1 MPGRG
6 ECLKSMGSGRRGWC
20 AGFAAIALAVL
31 SFLALSGTG
40 PALAQSA
47 RKTTLTLLVYSDIYE
62 MAGVEG
68 RGGLARVAGVM
79 AAERARS
86 KNVIVAHAGDTLS
99 PSLMSSLDQGA
110 HMVDILNAMAPDVF
124 VPGNHEF
131 DFGEA
136 VFRARMS
143 EARFPML
150 AANLRDAASQTLP
163 GFADRKIIDVDGVK
177 VGVFGLTD
185 DEAARRSSPGTLQVS
200 PLIPAARE
208 QAAALR
214 AEGADLV
221 VAVTHSTWQD
231 DIRLANLGVIDV
243 VLSGHD
249 HNLWVGYDGKTVIA
263 ETQADGV
270 NVVAV
275 DLAFAV
281 SDEGKRKVTWQP
293 AFRVIDTATI
303 APDAAIADRIAGYQ
317 AKLDKSLE
325 VPVGTTSVALDSRK
339 ASVRGQETAIGNF
352 IADAFLAAT
361 GADIAIVNGGSIR
374 GDRQYEAGTALT
386 RRDIYR
392 ELPFANK
399 VVVVEL
405 LGKDLKDALENAV
418 WFAGKGDGRFGQIAG
433 ARIVARKDGVPGSK
447 LTRVEIAGAPLD
459 DSKTYRIA
467 VTTFLAAG
475 KDGYAAFARGTPV
488 VREDDAKL
496 AVSIVLDAI
505 AKAGTIAPAIDGRV
519 TLE

>member
-1 MPGRG
+1 MTAWRIGILVKHLTCRTWRG
-6 ECLKSMGSGRRGWC
+6 
-20 AGFAAIALAVL
+20 GFIAVALAIVAA
-31 SFLALSGTG
+31 SGLAGLP
-40 PALAQSA
+40 PAVAQPVK
-47 RKTTLTLLVYSDIYE
+47 KTTITLLVYSDIYE

-68 RGGLARVAGVM
+68 RGGLARVAGVI

-86 KNVIVAHAGDTLS
+86 KNVIAAHAGDTLS

-110 HMVDILNAMAPDVF
+110 HIIDILNAMAPDVF

-136 VFRARMS
+136 VFRTRMA
-143 EARFPML
+143 EARFPLL
-150 AANLRDAASQTLP
+150 AANLRDASGDVLA
-163 GFADRKIIDVDGVK
+163 GFADNKIIELDGVK
-177 VGVFGLTD
+177 IGVFGLTD
-185 DEAARRSSPGTLQVS
+185 DEAARRSSPGTLRVS
-200 PLIPAARE
+200 PLIPAAKE
-208 QAAALR
+208 QAAQLR
-214 AEGADLV
+214 AAGADLV
-221 VAVTHSTWQD
+221 VAVSHSTWQD

-275 DLAFAV
+275 DLTVTV

-303 APDAAIADRIAGYQ
+303 APDAAVADRIAEYQ

-352 IADAFLAAT
+352 IAEAFLAAT
-361 GADIAIVNGGSIR
+361 GADVAIVNGGSIR

-433 ARIVARKDGVPGSK
+433 ARLSGRKDAVPGSK
-447 LTRVEIAGAPLD
+447 LTSVTVAGRPLED
-459 DSKTYRIA
+459 DKTYKVA

-475 KDGYAAFARGTPV
+475 KDGYTAIARGTPV
-488 VREDDAKL
+488 LLEDEAKL

-505 AKAGTIAPAIDGRV
+505 AKAGTIAPTIDGRI